1 MRHPRFLIYK
11 EKTSIAEFNEV
22 EQNFILAFWYIMA
35 PRFRTNSSWTIDGV
49 INEAFY
55 QTTSLLLDFS
65 EHIYF
70 DNDYFNEAVK
80 RMPLSVVNAVFS
92 VVYITLREINMLEN
106 VQMMIENKLRTR
118 PIFIALKKTVKKE
131 TPLNFYPQTEY
142 FRQSDF
148 VDWKKFTDGFKTEN
162 IERILQLFP
171 PEKEEEVISAILQQA
186 TSRVYVARAID
197 GQAEAAKM
205 TGELCSENFDKVHKL
220 LHPIIQNQLLMWLET
235 DEVKNTGKSEV
246 VPEGFIL
253 DLDSWTSTHDI
264 LLARKE
270 ADDAKREKD
279 TLEQQLLQAQREK
292 QEQLR
297 ETEEYKA
304 AIAEMKSGLGKSHIR
319 LDTIANCILRLP
331 TFDLQYAAYQQITA
345 LLTGTSWSEKAAE
358 VLETMFA
365 KVKEQQDRQ
374 EQKQDKVIDS
384 MEKAANKPTT
394 QNILN
399 LELINKKETNIDKN
413 YGPNIEHNGGT
424 LTMPEGN
431 VATPLPKSDDDK

>member
-171 PEKEEEVISAILQQA
+171 PEKEE
-186 TSRVYVARAID
+186 
-197 GQAEAAKM
+197 
-205 TGELCSENFDKVHKL
+205 
-220 LHPIIQNQLLMWLET
+220 
-235 DEVKNTGKSEV
+235 
-246 VPEGFIL
+246 
-253 DLDSWTSTHDI
+253 
-264 LLARKE
+264 
-270 ADDAKREKD
+270 
-279 TLEQQLLQAQREK
+279 
-292 QEQLR
+292 
-297 ETEEYKA
+297 
-304 AIAEMKSGLGKSHIR
+304 
-319 LDTIANCILRLP
+319 
-331 TFDLQYAAYQQITA
+331 
-345 LLTGTSWSEKAAE
+345 
-358 VLETMFA
+358 
-365 KVKEQQDRQ
+365 
-374 EQKQDKVIDS
+374 
-384 MEKAANKPTT
+384 
-394 QNILN
+394 
-399 LELINKKETNIDKN
+399 
-413 YGPNIEHNGGT
+413 
-424 LTMPEGN
+424 
-431 VATPLPKSDDDK
+431 